1 MTSGG
6 ISKRTALICTSAAF
20 FIAALLF
27 ALWGH
32 DVWQKISILW
42 MAFGFISG
50 AGSWFAGLPE
60 VEDPDA
66 EEWTKSIK

>member
-6 ISKRTALICTSAAF
+6 ITKRTALIYTSAAF

-32 DVWQKISILW
+32 GVWQKMALLW

-50 AGSWFAGLPE
+50 AGSWFAGVAE

-66 EEWTKSIK
+66 EEWAKSIK